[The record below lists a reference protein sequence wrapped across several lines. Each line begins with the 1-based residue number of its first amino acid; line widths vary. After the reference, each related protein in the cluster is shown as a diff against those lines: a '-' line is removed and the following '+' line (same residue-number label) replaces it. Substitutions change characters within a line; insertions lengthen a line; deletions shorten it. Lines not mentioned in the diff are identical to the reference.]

1 VRTISYQQ
9 LLYWSTIALDVARG
23 SSSKSFYVVGHAK
36 SGTNWLCAILADYT
50 GYPLYEP
57 WLHRVP
63 RLRPQIFHMMRL
75 LPFETV
81 RRRSIYIMRDGRDTM
96 VSRWYETSHRE
107 PGDKAAAEQFLGCE
121 MTDDNMQ
128 QHLARFI
135 EFMSTYQR
143 GCADYKS
150 HLGYWQRHQYVT
162 VRYEDLLADTVGE
175 MRRVLRELVGSEPDL
190 TRLERAV
197 KKNSFEEKTKRARGD
212 ESKGNFLRKGI
223 AGDWKNAFTPEAA
236 RVFDAYAGDLL
247 IELGYERDHS
257 WVDQFA
263 G

>member
-36 SGTNWLCAILADYT
+36 SGTNWLCTILADYT

-96 VSRWYETSHRE
+96 VSRWYETIHRE

-162 VRYEDLLADTVGE
+162 VRYEDL
-175 MRRVLRELVGSEPDL
+175 
-190 TRLERAV
+190 
-197 KKNSFEEKTKRARGD
+197 